1 MAGGGYDNKRE
12 TGTGVKSKQTIREQF
27 RRNAVALIS
36 LAIAITSL
44 GYNTW
49 RNEASEHNRNPRIVA
64 IELLLMLSDLQQAL
78 LDSRYGK
85 ESESKSNLRK
95 GWVAVLTIRDISM
108 VAGGA
113 VHESADVLFA
123 TWERESDS
131 LTSNDE
137 AGNDKAKTSIENALN
152 AVRHDVQEVL
162 RSLD

>member
-44 GYNTW
+44 GYNSW
-49 RNEASEHNRNPRIVA
+49 RNEASEHNRNQRLVA
-64 IELLLMLSDLQQAL
+64 IELILMLSDLQQAL

-85 ESESKSNLRK
+85 ASESKSNLRK

-108 VAGGA
+108 VADGA

-137 AGNDKAKTSIENALN
+137 TGNDKAKTSIENALN

>member
-49 RNEASEHNRNPRIVA
+49 RNEASEHNRNQRLVA
-64 IELLLMLSDLQQAL
+64 IELILMLSDLQQAL

-123 TWERESDS
+123 TWERESGS

-137 AGNDKAKTSIENALN
+137 AGNDTAKTSIENALN
-152 AVRHDVQEVL
+152 AVRHNVQEVL

>member
-1 MAGGGYDNKRE
+1 MSCHTSGLHTDEVVVHAALE
-12 TGTGVKSKQTIREQF
+12 LSK
-27 RRNAVALIS
+27 NNWL
-36 LAIAITSL
+36 LAI
-44 GYNTW
+44 
-49 RNEASEHNRNPRIVA
+49 EASEHNRNQRLVA

-78 LDSRYGK
+78 LNSRYGK

-108 VAGGA
+108 IAGGA

-123 TWERESDS
+123 TWERESGS

-137 AGNDKAKTSIENALN
+137 AVNDTAKTSIENALN
-152 AVRHDVQEVL
+152 AVRHESQEVL

>member
-1 MAGGGYDNKRE
+1 M
-12 TGTGVKSKQTIREQF
+12 KSRLTVREQF

-36 LAIAITSL
+36 LAIAISSL

-49 RNEASEHNRNPRIVA
+49 RNEASEHNRNQRLVA

-108 VAGGA
+108 IAGGA

-123 TWERESDS
+123 TWERESGS

-137 AGNDKAKTSIENALN
+137 AVNDTAKTSIENALN
-152 AVRHDVQEVL
+152 SVRLESQEVL

>member
-1 MAGGGYDNKRE
+1 MAGGGYNDKRE
-12 TGTGVKSKQTIREQF
+12 AGTGVKTKNTIREQF

-49 RNEASEHNRNPRIVA
+49 RNEASEHNRNQRLVA
-64 IELLLMLSDLQQAL
+64 IELILMLSDLQQAL

-123 TWERESDS
+123 TWEREADS

-137 AGNDKAKTSIENALN
+137 AGNDTAKTSIENALN
-152 AVRHDVQEVL
+152 AVRHDTQEVL

>member
-1 MAGGGYDNKRE
+1 
-12 TGTGVKSKQTIREQF
+12 VKSRQTIREQF

-36 LAIAITSL
+36 LAIAISSL

-49 RNEASEHNRNPRIVA
+49 RNEASEHNRNQRLVA

-95 GWVAVLTIRDISM
+95 GWVTVLTIRDISM
-108 VAGGA
+108 IAGGA

-123 TWERESDS
+123 TWGRESGS
-131 LTSNDE
+131 LRSNDE
-137 AGNDKAKTSIENALN
+137 ALNDTAKTSIENALN
-152 AVRHDVQEVL
+152 AVRHESQEVL

>member
-1 MAGGGYDNKRE
+1 MAGGGYDDKRE
-12 TGTGVKSKQTIREQF
+12 TGTGVKSRQTIREQF

-36 LAIAITSL
+36 LAIAISSL

-49 RNEASEHNRNPRIVA
+49 RNEASEHNRNQRVVS

-78 LDSRYGK
+78 LDSRYGT
-85 ESESKSNLRK
+85 EAESKSNLRK
-95 GWVAVLTIRDISM
+95 GWVPVLTIRDISM

-123 TWERESDS
+123 TWERESGS
-131 LTSNDE
+131 LTSNDP
-137 AGNDKAKTSIENALN
+137 AGNDTAKTSIENALN
-152 AVRHDVQEVL
+152 AVRHDAQEVL

>member
-1 MAGGGYDNKRE
+1 MAGGGYNDKRE
-12 TGTGVKSKQTIREQF
+12 AGTGVKTKNTIREQF

-49 RNEASEHNRNPRIVA
+49 RNEASEHNRNQRIVA

-95 GWVAVLTIRDISM
+95 GWVTVLTIRDISM
-108 VAGGA
+108 IAGGA

-123 TWERESDS
+123 TWERESGL